1 MSKGKQVVLIDDDE
15 MILELL
21 RYWFNK
27 TGYDT
32 KEFTTG
38 HIASTY
44 ILENAS
50 FVDLIVLD
58 RLLPDMD
65 GITLLS
71 RLPENIPLLFLSVL
85 SKDHEMVHSR
95 RDNFIDYIA
104 KPFRVEHV
112 LERAQILMAKG
123 MP

>member
-21 RYWFNK
+21 RYWFKK
-27 TGYDT
+27 TGYET

-50 FVDLIVLD
+50 SIDLIVLD

-85 SKDHEMVHSR
+85 SKDHEMVYSR

-112 LERAQILMAKG
+112 LERAQILIAKG